1 VDKELSAVDPPRD
14 TPLRHRNFLL
24 QRNRRWLLWPVFLI
38 SVLLLAGVVLYR
50 EIHHVE
56 DPVGLS
62 ENRALNKAGRSAPI
76 AIRPDTVAPSVLPP
90 MSISPRLIELP
101 KPELASQFLRT
112 WRVSGPVICGAL
124 REAGIEM
131 SEWKAASM
139 RNRNYE
145 CYFQRIYERDEV
157 RPLSST
163 FLKVRGNEIGD
174 ILEVRARII
183 GPTTDAKGRL
193 APAVLRLFEII
204 VKQACWRDFEDT
216 LEAIQNFRNV
226 EYERFGAYLSFSRE
240 VGSGNNFDFVLGLK
254 ATSASQVRT
263 KAYFSTDRW
272 LATNPRNVSANFI
285 LMDPLGTPISANCAQ

>member
-1 VDKELSAVDPPRD
+1 MRSD
-14 TPLRHRNFLL
+14 
-24 QRNRRWLLWPVFLI
+24 RRWLRWPVLLI
-38 SVLLLAGVVLYR
+38 SVLLLAGVVFYR
-50 EIHHVE
+50 EIHRVE

-62 ENRALNKAGRSAPI
+62 ENRALNNAARSAPI
-76 AIRPDTVAPSVLPP
+76 AVRPDTAAPSLLPP
-90 MSISPRLIELP
+90 MSISPRLIEVP

-163 FLKVRGNEIGD
+163 FLKVRGNETGD
-174 ILEVRARII
+174 ILEIRAKIVK
-183 GPTTDAKGRL
+183 PTTDAKGRL
-193 APAVLRLFEII
+193 APAVLHLFAII

-216 LEAIQNFRNV
+216 LEAIQNLRNV
-226 EYERFGAYLSFSRE
+226 EYERFGAYLSFTRE
-240 VGSGNNFDFVLGLK
+240 AGSGNNFDFVLGLK

-263 KAYFSTDRW
+263 KAYFSTERW